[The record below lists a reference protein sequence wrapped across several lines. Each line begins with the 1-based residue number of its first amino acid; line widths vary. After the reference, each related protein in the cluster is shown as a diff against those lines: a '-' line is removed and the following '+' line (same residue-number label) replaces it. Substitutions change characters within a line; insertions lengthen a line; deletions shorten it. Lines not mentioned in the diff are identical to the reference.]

1 MVITDKR
8 VSGKSFL
15 FLIDFSL
22 ESHQSLA
29 YLINFVKITGGEIEL
44 LYSFE
49 KMNFL
54 DESNP
59 QSVLL
64 SLKEKERKIERKLI
78 ALKEIIEVENIPVKT
93 GYTFGDLEA
102 EVNLKQEVLKDNL
115 VVVVDA
121 ESKGKIKDYSKFLIN
136 SYLGSVLI
144 INSTCKMDNGN
155 SIILS
160 GDSDSL
166 HQSDLNLPSF
176 LCDKLKIPLIVL
188 ESIRR
193 NESKSFTY
201 SISNQIDVFYNPISE
216 SKTLLD
222 LKNYVT
228 NNNIKLLSISREKTN
243 KSLLKKFFNTNKTVM
258 EIVENISTPILILN
272 NK

>member
-1 MVITDKR
+1 
-8 VSGKSFL
+8 
-15 FLIDFSL
+15 
-22 ESHQSLA
+22 
-29 YLINFVKITGGEIEL
+29 
-44 LYSFE
+44 
-49 KMNFL
+49 
-54 DESNP
+54 
-59 QSVLL
+59 
-64 SLKEKERKIERKLI
+64 
-78 ALKEIIEVENIPVKT
+78 
-93 GYTFGDLEA
+93 
-102 EVNLKQEVLKDNL
+102 
-115 VVVVDA
+115 
-121 ESKGKIKDYSKFLIN
+121 
-136 SYLGSVLI
+136 
-144 INSTCKMDNGN
+144 MDNGN

-258 EIVENISTPILILN
+258 EIVENISTPILIIN